1 MKALYKNPIA
11 LILIAVT
18 VGAFIFLKDQL
29 PALDLSQLTPTNIIA
44 VLGYI
49 TVVMLI
55 VEQFIEI
62 FVNDPDEKNKMQRK
76 QRIADICKEVEN
88 ETLEQATKDK
98 LLSEK
103 IELEGQNITRGLKR
117 KQRILIINFGIGLLL
132 AFSGFRILSGF
143 LFETSL
149 NSGASETQLTLVQS
163 IDIILT
169 AGIIAGGSDRVHRLI
184 KRIKANFEEDE

>member
-76 QRIADICKEVEN
+76 QRIADICKELED
-88 ETLEQATKDK
+88 ETLEEATKGK

-103 IELEGQNITRGLKR
+103 TELEGQIIAKGLKR

-149 NSGASETQLTLVQS
+149 NSGVSETQLTLIQS

-184 KRIKANFEEDE
+184 KRIKANFESDE